1 MTHHDQPKNSSLG
14 CLPERNMMIRFA
26 RTFSGV
32 FLIVALAGCSSLG
45 PASIIRDRFDYS
57 AAISDSWKSQMLMN
71 LVNIRYA
78 DPPVFLDVASV
89 ISQYEL
95 VSLASLGLTFTT
107 TNAQSVGGT
116 VSYTDRPTITYNL
129 LSGDKFA
136 RSLMTPIPPES
147 IMSLIE
153 AGWPA
158 EPVLRL
164 AVHSIN
170 GIPNRAGGALR
181 GRAADPR
188 FYTVIEALG
197 RVQRSGA
204 VGIRVQPGKKGDG
217 AIFMVFAR
225 KTEESVEADRMLIRE
240 TLGLDPQATE
250 FSLAFGVVPRNDR
263 EIAILSRSMLD
274 ILVEL
279 SGNIE
284 VPEIHVSEKR
294 TFPTREEDAFEGRK
308 IQSLMR
314 ILSGREKPADAFVAV
329 QNRGY
334 WYWIDDRDFLSK
346 RVFGIIMF
354 LFTLTE
360 KPEKEGVPI
369 VTIPTR

>member
-1 MTHHDQPKNSSLG
+1 
-14 CLPERNMMIRFA
+14 MMLHFGRS
-26 RTFSGV
+26 FSTV

-57 AAISDSWKSQMLMN
+57 TAISDSWKTQMLMN
-71 LVNIRYA
+71 LVNLRYA

-95 VSLASLGLTFTT
+95 DSLANLALTFTT
-107 TNAQSVGGT
+107 TNVQSAGGT

-158 EPVLRL
+158 ELVLRL

-170 GIPNRAGGALR
+170 GIPNRSGGALR

-188 FYTVIEALG
+188 FYMVIEALG

-204 VGIRVQPGKKGDG
+204 VGIRVQPEKKSDG
-217 AIFMVFAR
+217 AALIVFAR
-225 KTEESVEADRMLIRE
+225 KTDESVEPDRRLIRE
-240 TLGLDPQATE
+240 TLGLDPQTSE
-250 FSLAFGVVPRNDR
+250 FTLTFGLVPRNDR

-284 VPEIHVSEKR
+284 VPEVHVSEKR
-294 TFPTREEDAFEGRK
+294 TFPTREEDVFEGRK
-308 IQSLMR
+308 VQSLMR
-314 ILSGREKPADAFVAV
+314 ILSGKEKPADAFVMV
-329 QNRGY
+329 RNRGY
-334 WYWIDDRDFLSK
+334 WYWLDDRDFISK
-346 RVFGIIMF
+346 RIFGIIMF

>member
-1 MTHHDQPKNSSLG
+1 
-14 CLPERNMMIRFA
+14 MMISLTRS
-26 RTFSGV
+26 FSTV
-32 FLIVALAGCSSLG
+32 FLFVALAGCSSLG
-45 PASIIRDRFDYS
+45 PGTIIRDRFDYA
-57 AAISDSWKSQMLMN
+57 AAISNSWKSQMLMN
-71 LVNIRYA
+71 LVNLRYG

-95 VSLASLGLTFTT
+95 DSLASLGLGFAT
-107 TNAQSVGGT
+107 TNSQSAGGT

-136 RSLMTPIPPES
+136 RSLMTPIPPAS

-158 EPVLRL
+158 ELVLRL
-164 AVHSIN
+164 TVHSIN
-170 GIPNRAGGALR
+170 GIQNRSAGALR

-188 FYTVIEALG
+188 FYQVIEAG

-204 VGIRVQPGKKGDG
+204 VGIRVQSEKKNDG
-217 AIFMVFAR
+217 VAVMVFAR
-225 KTEESVEADRMLIRE
+225 KTDESVEADRRLIRE
-240 TLGLDPQATE
+240 ILGLDVQATE
-250 FSLAFGVVPRNDR
+250 FTLAFGVVPQNDR

-274 ILVEL
+274 ILAEF

-284 VPEIHVSEKR
+284 VPAVHVSEKR
-294 TFPTREEDAFEGRK
+294 TYPTREEDVFEGQK
-308 IQSLMR
+308 VQSMMR
-314 ILSGREKPADAFVAV
+314 ILSGREKPADAFVMV
-329 QNRGY
+329 QKRGY

>member
-1 MTHHDQPKNSSLG
+1 MMTHFTRS
-14 CLPERNMMIRFA
+14 
-26 RTFSGV
+26 FSTV
-32 FLIVALAGCSSLG
+32 FLFVALAGCSSLG
-45 PASIIRDRFDYS
+45 PGTIIRDRFDYS
-57 AAISDSWKSQMLMN
+57 AAISDSWKTQMLMN
-71 LVNIRYA
+71 LVNLRYA

-95 VSLASLGLTFTT
+95 DSLANLALTFAT
-107 TNAQSVGGT
+107 TNAQSAGGT

-158 EPVLRL
+158 EFVLRL
-164 AVHSIN
+164 TVHSIN
-170 GIPNRAGGALR
+170 GIQNRSAGALR

-188 FYTVIEALG
+188 FYQVIEALG

-204 VGIRVQPGKKGDG
+204 VGIRVQPGKKNEGV
-217 AIFMVFAR
+217 AVMVFAH
-225 KTEESVEADRMLIRE
+225 KTDESVEADRRLIRE
-240 TLGLDPQATE
+240 ILGLDTQATE
-250 FSLAFGVVPRNDR
+250 FSLAFGVVPANDR

-274 ILVEL
+274 ILAEF

-284 VPEIHVSEKR
+284 VPEVHVLEKR
-294 TFPTREEDAFEGRK
+294 TFPTREEDVFEGRK
-308 IQSLMR
+308 VQSMMR
-314 ILSGREKPADAFVAV
+314 IISGREKPADAFVMV

-334 WYWIDDRDFLSK
+334 WYWIDDRDFISK

>member
-1 MTHHDQPKNSSLG
+1 MQQ
-14 CLPERNMMIRFA
+14 
-26 RTFSGV
+26 SGP
-32 FLIVALAGCSSLG
+32 GT
-45 PASIIRDRFDYS
+45 IIRDRFDYS
-57 AAISDSWKSQMLMN
+57 AAISNSWKSQMLMN
-71 LVNIRYA
+71 LVNLRYG

-95 VSLASLGLTFTT
+95 DRLANLGLTFTM
-107 TNAQSVGGT
+107 TNSQSVGGT
-116 VSYTDRPTITYNL
+116 VSYSDRPTITYNL

-136 RSLMTPIPPES
+136 RSLMTPIPPAS

-158 EPVLRL
+158 ELVLRL
-164 AVHSIN
+164 TVHSIN
-170 GIPNRAGGALR
+170 GISNRSSGALR
-181 GRAADPR
+181 GRTSDPR

-204 VGIRVQPGKKGDG
+204 VGIRVQPESKSEGP
-217 AIFMVFAR
+217 ALMVFAR
-225 KTEESVEADRMLIRE
+225 TTDEKVEADRMLIRE
-240 TLGLDPQATE
+240 TLGLDPQASE
-250 FSLAFGVVPRNDR
+250 FSLAFGLVPRNNR

-274 ILVEL
+274 ILAEM

-284 VPEIHVSEKR
+284 VPEVHVSEKR
-294 TFPTREEDAFEGRK
+294 TYPTREEDVFEGRK
-308 IQSLMR
+308 VQSLIR
-314 ILSGREKPADAFVAV
+314 ILSGKEKPVDAFVMI
-329 QNRGY
+329 QNRDY
-334 WYWIDDRDFLSK
+334 WYWLDDRDFLSK

-360 KPEKEGVPI
+360 KPEKEGVPT

>member
-1 MTHHDQPKNSSLG
+1 
-14 CLPERNMMIRFA
+14 MIRFA
-26 RTFSGV
+26 RIFSAV
-32 FLIVALAGCSSLG
+32 LVVVALAGCSSLG
-45 PASIIRDRFDYS
+45 PASILRDRFDYS
-57 AAISDSWKSQMLMN
+57 AAISGSWKSQMLMN
-71 LVNIRYA
+71 LVNLRYG

-95 VSLASLGLTFTT
+95 DRLASLGLTFAT
-107 TNAQSVGGT
+107 TNAQSFGGS
-116 VSYTDRPTITYNL
+116 VAYIDRPTITYNL

-136 RSLMTPIPPES
+136 RSLMTPIPPAS

-158 EPVLRL
+158 EIVLRL
-164 AVHSIN
+164 TAHSIN
-170 GIPNRAGGALR
+170 GIQNRSTGGLR

-188 FYTVIEALG
+188 FYKVLESLG
-197 RVQRSGA
+197 RIQRSGA
-204 VGIRVQPGKKGDG
+204 VGIRVQPEKKGES
-217 AIFMVFAR
+217 AALIVFTS
-225 KTEESVEADRMLIRE
+225 KMDESVEADRRLMRE
-240 TLGLDPQATE
+240 TLGLDVQATE
-250 FSLAFGVVPRNDR
+250 FTLAFGVVPRNNR

-274 ILVEL
+274 ILAEL

-284 VPEIHVSEKR
+284 VPEVHVSEKR
-294 TFPTREEDAFEGRK
+294 TFPTREEDVFEGRNV
-308 IQSLMR
+308 QSLMR
-314 ILSGREKPADAFVAV
+314 ILSGREKPADAFVMV
-329 QNRGY
+329 QSRGY

-360 KPEKEGVPI
+360 KPEKEGIPI

>member
-1 MTHHDQPKNSSLG
+1 
-14 CLPERNMMIRFA
+14 MMIGFA
-26 RTFSGV
+26 RTFFSV
-32 FLIVALAGCSSLG
+32 CLVVALAGCTSLG
-45 PASIIRDRFDYS
+45 PRSIIRDRFDYS

-71 LVNIRYA
+71 LVNIRYS

-95 VSLASLGLTFTT
+95 DTLASLALTFTT
-107 TNAQSVGGT
+107 ANAQTAGGT

-136 RSLMTPIPPES
+136 RSLMTPIPPAS

-158 EPVLRL
+158 ELVLRL

-170 GIPNRAGGALR
+170 GIQNRSAGALR
-181 GRAADPR
+181 GHAADPR
-188 FYTVIEALG
+188 FYRVIEALG

-204 VGIRVQPGKKGDG
+204 VGIRVQPEKKGEG
-217 AIFMVFAR
+217 AAIMVFAS
-225 KTEESVEADRMLIRE
+225 KTDESVEADRRLIRE

-274 ILVEL
+274 ILAEL

-284 VPEIHVSEKR
+284 VPEAHVEEKR
-294 TFPTREEDAFEGRK
+294 TFPTREEDVFEGRK
-308 IQSLMR
+308 VQSLMR
-314 ILSGREKPADAFVAV
+314 ILSRREKPAEAFAAV

-334 WYWIDDRDFLSK
+334 WYWIDDRDFISK
-346 RVFGIIMF
+346 RVFSIIMF

>member
-1 MTHHDQPKNSSLG
+1 V
-14 CLPERNMMIRFA
+14 IRLA
-26 RTFSGV
+26 RAFSNV
-32 FLIVALAGCSSLG
+32 VVIFALAGCSSLG
-45 PASIIRDRFDYS
+45 PSSIIRDRFDYS
-57 AAISDSWKSQMLMN
+57 AAISDSWKTQMLMN
-71 LVNIRYA
+71 LVNLRYA

-89 ISQYEL
+89 ISQYQL
-95 VSLASLGLTFTT
+95 DSLATLGLNFAS
-107 TNAQSVGGT
+107 TNSQSASGT

-136 RSLMTPIPPES
+136 RSLMTPIPPAS

-158 EPVLRL
+158 ELVLRM

-170 GIPNRAGGALR
+170 GLQNRSGAALR
-181 GRAADPR
+181 GRAGDPR
-188 FYTVIEALG
+188 FYQVIEALG

-204 VGIRVQPGKKGDG
+204 VGIRVQTEKKNDG
-217 AIFMVFAR
+217 ATLMVFAR
-225 KTEESVEADRMLIRE
+225 KTDESIEADRRLIRE
-240 TLGLDPQATE
+240 TLGLHTQATE
-250 FSLAFGVVPRNDR
+250 FTLSFGVVPRDDR
-263 EIAILSRSMLD
+263 EIAILTRSMLD

-284 VPEIHVSEKR
+284 VPENHVSEKR
-294 TFPTREEDAFEGRK
+294 TFPTREEDVFEGREVQTF
-308 IQSLMR
+308 IR
-314 ILSGREKPADAFVAV
+314 IHSGKDKPADAFVMV
-329 QNRGY
+329 RNRGY
-334 WYWIDDRDFLSK
+334 WYWIDDRDFISK